1 MYPTVR
7 AEMARRNISALDLSH
22 KTGIRYQTLTLK
34 LSGMSPVSIR
44 EAKAIRDAIDP
55 ALTLDAL
62 FATEEE
68 GAVNP

>member
-1 MYPTVR
+1 MYPNVR
-7 AEMARRNISALDLSH
+7 AEMARRNLSALDLSH

-55 ALTLDAL
+55 KLTIDEL
-62 FATEEE
+62 FTPETEE
-68 GAVNP
+68 AVQ